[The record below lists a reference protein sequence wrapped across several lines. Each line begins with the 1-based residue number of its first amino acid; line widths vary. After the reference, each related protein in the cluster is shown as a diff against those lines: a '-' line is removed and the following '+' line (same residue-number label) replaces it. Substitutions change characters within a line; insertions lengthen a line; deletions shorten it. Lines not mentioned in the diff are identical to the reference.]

1 MSTRI
6 LEEFRVK
13 FYALLFYEPK
23 GVSLIIRI
31 GIFVMKSS
39 VRQSVKKNSLVSV
52 AQKLV
57 RVALPAPSEEQARI
71 ISLVKQGKNIIA
83 NCVAGSGKTTTSL
96 LLAGS
101 FLTNSLS
108 DITLNIANIM
118 PEKRILLVTYNAELK
133 KDTRK
138 RIKKYGITNIDVH
151 SFHSLALKYYLPE
164 CNTDGHLASIVRDNI
179 PLQVETNF
187 DIIILDETQDMTP
200 EYYQFISRFLK
211 DTQRTDLQFLILGDE
226 EQCIYDFPQKG
237 ADSRFLTMADQ
248 LFESS
253 HPWERCT
260 LSISYRLTKA
270 VEYFVNEVLG
280 GNQRIQSA
288 KDTGN
293 PVVYIKGNAFVDVVP
308 FLVEEVMRLKQEKNY
323 EWEDFF
329 LLAPSVKKGMNEKG
343 DAKPIMLLENA
354 LKARGIPILIPTSD
368 EQELT
373 EEDTKGKFVFSSF
386 HQSKGRERKVVI
398 LMDFSTTMYFT
409 FRTAPTA
416 VCPRV
421 LKVAC
426 TRPMEHLYL
435 WGEDPLRNGPLP
447 FLNFEALQNK
457 PEYIKIVN
465 VSQND
470 KRKRRVD
477 TNAVPRRDTFIKHV
491 TELIKFVPERVIYK
505 CMELLGE
512 EIIRPAQENIQLE
525 KRIQTNAGL
534 SEAVSDLTGIAISIK
549 YECDTV
555 GLLNSKLFQE
565 CHAAMLTKAQKN
577 ELRTDEERKWYGIV
591 SKEEITQPSE
601 FLELANLYQY
611 IKTGYKFRMKQILT
625 YDWLTKKQMN
635 AMVKIF
641 KESIPQ
647 TPTNQSFE
655 HSIEHPGYRFGTEN
669 VRVMGRLDYIDDQD
683 IFEGKCVETLKAEHT
698 IQLALY
704 AAIWEIMYKETH
716 GPRNYKLVNYRT
728 GEIRQITQIEN
739 VRKVLD
745 LILENSFLTP
755 DKKPDDEFIETC
767 LRLRDLTRANRDI
780 GSKEEGCLIM
790 D

>member
-1 MSTRI
+1 MS
-6 LEEFRVK
+6 
-13 FYALLFYEPK
+13 
-23 GVSLIIRI
+23 
-31 GIFVMKSS
+31 SS
-39 VRQSVKKNSLVSV
+39 VKPRSTKKKVIPLGKKLYASLP
-52 AQKLV
+52 
-57 RVALPAPSEEQARI
+57 RPSEEQANI

-101 FLTNSLS
+101 FLTSSLS
-108 DITLNIANIM
+108 NMTVNLANTLAD
-118 PEKRILLVTYNAELK
+118 KRILLVTYNAELK

-138 RIKKYGITNIDVH
+138 RLKKHGISNIEVH
-151 SFHSLALKYYLPE
+151 SFHSLALKYYIPE
-164 CNTDGHLASIVRDNI
+164 CNTDGHLASIVRDNL

-187 DIIILDETQDMTP
+187 DIVILDETQDMTP
-200 EYYQFISRFLK
+200 EYYQFICRFLK
-211 DTQRTDLQFLILGDE
+211 DTQRSDIQFLILGDE

-248 LFESS
+248 LFESI

-280 GNQRIQSA
+280 GTQKIQSA

-308 FLVEEVMRLKQEKNY
+308 FIVEEILRLKQDKNF

-329 LLAPSVKKGMNEKG
+329 VLAPSVKKGMNDKG

-354 LKARGIPILIPTSD
+354 LKAKGIPLLIPTSD

-373 EEDTKGKFVFSSF
+373 EDDTKGKFVFSSF

-398 LMDFSTTMYFT
+398 LMDFSSTMYFT

-447 FLNFEALQNK
+447 FLNFESLQNK

-465 VSQND
+465 VSLND
-470 KRKRRVD
+470 KRKCRVD
-477 TNAVPRRDTFIKHV
+477 TNAVPRRETFNKHV
-491 TELIKFVPERVIYK
+491 TELIRFVPERVIYN

-512 EIIRPAQENIQLE
+512 EIIRPAQHNIQLE
-525 KRIQTNAGL
+525 KRIQTTFGL
-534 SEAVSDLTGIAISIK
+534 SECVSDLTGIAISIK

-555 GLLNSKLFQE
+555 GLAGSKLFQE
-565 CHAAMLTKAQKN
+565 CHAAMLQKAQKN
-577 ELRTDEERKWYGIV
+577 ELRTYDEIKWFGII
-591 SKEEITQPSE
+591 SKEELTEPSE

-625 YDWLTKKQMN
+625 YDWLSKKQMN
-635 AMVKIF
+635 LMVKIF

-647 TPTNQSFE
+647 NPQGQHFE
-655 HSIEHPGYRFGTEN
+655 HSIQHPGYRFGTEN
-669 VRVMGRLDYIDDQD
+669 VCIMGRLDYIDDED
-683 IFEGKCVETLKAEHT
+683 IIEGKCVETLKAEHT

-704 AAIWEIMYKETH
+704 AAIWEIMYKDTY
-716 GPRNYKLVNYRT
+716 GPRTYKLINYRT
-728 GEIRQITQIEN
+728 GEIRQIAHVEN

-745 LILENSFLTP
+745 LILANSFLTP
-755 DKKPDDEFIETC
+755 EKRPDDEFVESC
-767 LRLRDLTRANRDI
+767 LRLRELTRANRDI
-780 GSKEEGCLIM
+780 GSIENEGCLIM
-790 D
+790 DD